1 MNADNIANKF
11 ADDMTTAGYEP
22 ADQLI
27 NALADEIANAYN
39 DGDAYTNLLSA
50 LEYAAARADER
61 AAMQEGNR
69 RQ

>member
-11 ADDMTTAGYEP
+11 ADDMTAAGYEP
-22 ADQLI
+22 ADQFI

-39 DGDAYTNLLSA
+39 AGDAYTKLLSS
-50 LEYAAARADER
+50 LEYAAARAGER

-69 RQ
+69 

>member
-11 ADDMTTAGYEP
+11 ADDMTAAGYEP
-22 ADQLI
+22 ADQFI

-61 AAMQEGNR
+61 AAMQEGR